1 MFGWFKHGVLLNG
14 NGFYDMDHMMGWR
27 FIPFFNYWT
36 MFVWVVQLVVGV
48 LVYRD
53 AKKRGDGLLWFVVV
67 VLPWVGFLFLLV
79 YLILRGEEKEL
90 EDVFEDAVRVVDER
104 YARGEISREEYLQ
117 MKKDI
122 KRKE

>member
-1 MFGWFKHGVLLNG
+1 
-14 NGFYDMDHMMGWR
+14 MMGWR